1 MHLSSDLSN
10 ASPHTVYKRSS
21 EYFLTKH
28 FPEAAAAIA
37 PLLKSQERKW
47 QQRAW
52 GLYIVTLDHGLKLSD
67 QQGKRIWGQEVWEG
81 HVMRVR
87 EGRIWDELLRAV
99 DGDRSE
105 IETDV
110 LIAMYIAPPW
120 FQYGGRGSFD

>member
-21 EYFLTKH
+21 QCFLTKH
-28 FPEAAAAIA
+28 FPEAALAIA
-37 PLLKSQERKW
+37 PLLNSQDHKW

-52 GLYIVTLDHGLKLSD
+52 ALYIVTLEHGLKCSD
-67 QQGKRIWGQEVWEG
+67 EQGKRVWGREVWEG

-99 DGDRSE
+99 NGDRSE
-105 IETDV
+105 IEADV
-110 LIAMYIAPPW
+110 LIAMCVLPP
-120 FQYGGRGSFD
+120 SF